1 MSRLFLVFAHI
12 MGVFYAHSSI
22 SGIPVFDYS
31 SFIQTGIT
39 LMNQIE
45 EMERTAKRIEY
56 EINAAKRLAA
66 KLKKYKIS
74 NLKDIA
80 SQIQQFRTR
89 TRSIGYTYES
99 ISNQF
104 EKLYGKSNGFSK
116 NYKAWQKQSDDSL
129 KDAMVSQGLM
139 EKSQKNMDDLDKIVE
154 EKRKSKGDAET
165 LQAIG
170 EINAI
175 QSRQLADLSQIV
187 ASDAR
192 AHNSVIMEKRAQQQE
207 QKNYENHLMKDFN
220 KHEKSHPLSHFPSLG
235 TTAPRR

>member
-1 MSRLFLVFAHI
+1 MSRLFLAVTYSVFI
-12 MGVFYAHSSI
+12 FYAHSSTA
-22 SGIPVFDYS
+22 GIPVFDYS
-31 SFIQTGIT
+31 SFLQTGIS
-39 LMNQIE
+39 LMNQIK
-45 EMERTAKRIEY
+45 EMKRTAERIEY
-56 EINAAKRLAA
+56 EINAAQRLAR
-66 KLKKYKIS
+66 KLKNFKIA

-80 SQIQQFRTR
+80 SQINQFRNR
-89 TRSIGYTYES
+89 ARSIGYTYES

-104 EKLYGKSNGFSK
+104 EKLYGKKNGFSK
-116 NYKAWQKQSDDSL
+116 NFKAWQKQSDDSL

-154 EKRKSKGDAET
+154 AKRASKGDAET

-175 QSRQLADLSQIV
+175 QSRQLADLSQMV

-192 AHNSVIMEKRAQQQE
+192 AQNSVIMEERAKQAE

-220 KHEKSHPLSHFPSLG
+220 KHEKSHPLTHFPSLG

>member
-1 MSRLFLVFAHI
+1 MKLPIIFSLFFGLSTINSQA
-12 MGVFYAHSSI
+12 
-22 SGIPVFDYS
+22 GIPVVDPFNLTQN
-31 SFIQTGIT
+31 FISVWNQVQQLEQT
-39 LMNQIE
+39 
-45 EMERTAKRIEY
+45 ADRIDY
-56 EINAAKRLAA
+56 EINAAQRLAR
-66 KLKKYKIS
+66 KLKNFRIA

-80 SQIQQFRTR
+80 SQINQFRSR
-89 TRSIGYTYES
+89 ARSIGYTYES

-104 EKLYGKSNGFSK
+104 EKLYGRKNGFSK
-116 NYKAWQKQSDDSL
+116 NFKAWQKQSDDSL

-192 AHNSVIMEKRAQQQE
+192 AHNSVIMEERAKQAE

-220 KHEKSHPLSHFPSLG
+220 KTEKSHPLTHFPSLG